1 MGFDRK
7 MGRLFCAV
15 TIALFL
21 AGCSGEKAKTEQE
34 KRICSLSTA
43 GSAVLVLL
51 GAPPAAVDSYG
62 TLAVPEK
69 TPVAGKGTAIS
80 AETLMS
86 LKINTLVL
94 WSYQVPAMEHLKR
107 YGIELYPLEVC
118 RLQDFPETVLKLGK
132 LVKKEKEAAVLAERF
147 KRELAS
153 GAVSNKPLKR
163 VYAELYT
170 RNRGAGDLSYTGD
183 LLRAAGGKSILEK
196 SSLCATEHLIQ
207 KDPEVIFFVEGMTT
221 AEEIMKRNGYSVL
234 TAVKRK
240 AVFPVPRRLLIEGAY
255 PLEAI
260 AYFKKRMN

>member
-1 MGFDRK
+1 MGSDRK
-7 MGRLFCAV
+7 MGRLYCTV
-15 TIALFL
+15 ILALFL

-43 GSAVLVLL
+43 GSAVLCQL
-51 GAPPAAVDSYG
+51 GTPPAAVDLYG
-62 TLAVPEK
+62 TLVAPEK

-80 AETLMS
+80 AERLMS
-86 LKINTLVL
+86 LKINTVVL

-107 YGIELYPLEVC
+107 YGIELFPLEPC

-132 LVKKEKEAAVLAERF
+132 LVNKEKEAALLAGRF
-147 KRELAS
+147 KEKLALET
-153 GAVSNKPLKR
+153 VSDKPLKR
-163 VYAELYT
+163 IYAELYT

-196 SSLCATEHLIQ
+196 SSLCGTELLIQ

-221 AEEIMKRNGYSVL
+221 AEEIMKRNGYSAL

>member
-7 MGRLFCAV
+7 MGRLISAV
-15 TIALFL
+15 IFALFL
-21 AGCSGEKAKTEQE
+21 AGCSGEKAKTPGER
-34 KRICSLSTA
+34 RICSLSTA
-43 GSAVLVLL
+43 GSAVLCLL
-51 GAPPAAVDSYG
+51 GTPPAAVDCYG
-62 TLAVPEK
+62 TLVVPEN
-69 TPVAGKGTAIS
+69 TPVAGRGSAIS
-80 AETLMS
+80 VETLMS
-86 LKINTLVL
+86 LKINTVLL

-107 YGIELYPLEVC
+107 YGVELFPLEPC
-118 RLQDFPETVLKLGK
+118 RLKDFPEMVLKLGQ
-132 LVKKEKEAAVLAERF
+132 LVNKEKEAALFARRF
-147 KRELAS
+147 KEKLALE
-153 GAVSNKPLKR
+153 AVSGKPLKR

-183 LLRAAGGKSILEK
+183 LLRAAGGKSVLEK
-196 SSLCATEHLIQ
+196 SALCGTEYLIQ

-221 AEEIMKRNGYSVL
+221 AEEIMKRNGYSAL